1 MRARAAAAALAAGLL
16 LAGCGVGSG
25 GSGSGSASPAAT
37 TVAEGSLRGGA
48 VNPPLPAPELGL
60 RDVDGKL
67 VRIADLRGR
76 VALVTFVYTH
86 CPDVC
91 PLIADNLRRVKVGL
105 GPAGKRLALI
115 AVSVDPKGDTPASI
129 RTFLRAHRL
138 TGRMQYLHGTRRQ
151 LEAVW
156 ARWGIAARVPKSS
169 PELVEHTG
177 VIWGIDTRGRRVVLY
192 PAVGFKPS
200 DIDADMRTLLGA

>member
-1 MRARAAAAALAAGLL
+1 VAVGLL
-16 LAGCGVGSG
+16 LAGCGGGSSGSG
-25 GSGSGSASPAAT
+25 GGTASPAAT
-37 TVAEGSLRGGA
+37 TAAEGALRGGT

-60 RDVDGKL
+60 RDVEGKL

-105 GPAGKRLALI
+105 GPDGKRLALV

-138 TGRMQYLHGTRRQ
+138 TGLMEYLHGSRKQ

-156 ARWGIAARVPKSS
+156 ARWGIAARVPKGS
-169 PELVEHTG
+169 PELVEHSG
-177 VIWGIDTRGRRVVLY
+177 VIWGVDTRGRRVVLY
-192 PAVGFKPS
+192 PAVGFKAS
-200 DIDADMRTLLGA
+200 DIEADVRTLLGA